1 MVKFLRQMI
10 SCCAC
15 FKQIGVAGGDTSLMA
30 EPWISIDGD
39 GWYQKIKV
47 GFGSSDEIPHAIEM
61 GVHLVVGGDIEA
73 TGGAQGRRGI
83 TPTQRPT
90 KIKKLM

>member
-1 MVKFLRQMI
+1 MRFL
-10 SCCAC
+10 
-15 FKQIGVAGGDTSLMA
+15 
-30 EPWISIDGD
+30 IDG
-39 GWYQKIKV
+39 YRN
-47 GFGSSDEIPHAIEM
+47 

-73 TGGAQGRRGI
+73 TGGGQGRRGI